1 MNYAVDKERAYQD
14 KILELFRNKLGYE
27 YLGNLQYARNATV
40 NSDGNTNSPLIE
52 SEVRAFLE
60 SRVDANGNK
69 KHTDSQISEAI
80 MRLKSEITLP
90 GNRFGQL
97 TNKNTDVYNTLIY
110 AMPVKPEPAKPE
122 ENVFF
127 FDFDNPQNNRFR
139 IAEEVSYI
147 DRLTGANSRP
157 DLVVYVNGIALA
169 VIELKRSIVSVTE
182 GIRQH
187 LSNQMELIPSFFTT
201 TQFTAVANETN
212 GFMYATICTPQKYW
226 CPWKKDTN
234 ETGVKLTDTEALQMF
249 FDKQTF
255 MTMFRYGITTD
266 AGIKKVMRP
275 HQLHALNAA
284 MPRLREKASGV
295 IWHSQGSGKSLT
307 MFWLAQYIKNN
318 FENPRVLIITDRT
331 ELDEQIAMNFQH
343 NGTDLHRAKSQD
355 DLLETLNKGEEW
367 LICSLIHKF
376 GNRSNGERE
385 GEDIVDLDSYLKE
398 LMDKIKAEYPNFSV
412 KGKNFFVFIDE
423 CHRTNGGRLHEA
435 MRAILGDNVMLI
447 GFTGTPL
454 LKDQKQS
461 KKYEK
466 EYQKISKLSEVR
478 FGSFIHMYLHK
489 QAVED
494 GVILDLQY
502 EGRDVE
508 QRISDKDKLDDKLAN
523 ITAGLDEESKLAV
536 EGRWATMQRIFS
548 SKERI
553 ERIGWSVLDDMAKY
567 PMTESWAN
575 AMLVAGNIEAAY
587 KYYDFFQNQSS
598 DTTLKNRCAVVTS
611 YDPSVNDLRK
621 KTTDPNIEHS
631 EKFKFDMAKQAFAN
645 AGQPNAEAYE
655 EWAKETFRKK
665 PGQMKLLI
673 VVDKLLTGFDA
684 PSATYLYIDKEMRDH
699 NLFQAI
705 CRVNRL
711 GRDVEGTDGSTIK
724 SHKEYGKI
732 IDFKQLFGNITDAIT
747 NFNNE
752 NGGLGGFDA
761 ADIDGLLEDFIA
773 KSKRRL
779 VAARDAYNSLKAEWE
794 SKGLKDQEELK
805 RYYLTD
811 FENDPA
817 EDRRQVMYKITGAL
831 VIAYTNLSDHM
842 GNAGFDSAESAD
854 FRKLATEAR
863 NINLLVKQISGDY
876 FDPREKDPEM
886 RALLDRFIKAEEP
899 DVIIPATAD
908 FSFLDMIDDTPTDEV
923 VETAIRV
930 SGGRNQGAAE
940 LIEGRVRSVIN
951 SHNVKD
957 PELYKRFSVKL
968 DELLQQIKQQSMDY
982 ADRMRHLID
991 MLKEVKNGGVSFPAG
1006 ITTKLSKALWN
1017 NIASWCPKT
1026 TEQEQVD
1033 AIAKVEYIMENDA
1046 PDGYEN
1052 PASIR
1057 ADILKNALGNSL
1069 GLSAEQVYN
1078 LYNLVVQNKQ

>member
-40 NSDGNTNSPLIE
+40 NSPLIE

-97 TNKNTDVYNTLIY
+97 TDKNTDVYNTLIY

-201 TQFTAVANETN
+201 TQFAAVANETN

-255 MTMFRYGITTD
+255 MTMFRYGVTTD

-355 DLLETLNKGEEW
+355 DLLKTLNKGEEW

-376 GNRSNGERE
+376 GNRSNGGHD

-631 EKFKFDMAKQAFAN
+631 EKFKFDMAKQAFEN

-923 VETAIRV
+923 VETAVRV

-1026 TEQEQVD
+1026 TEREQVD
-1033 AIAKVEYIMENDA
+1033 AIVKVEDIMENDA

-1057 ADILKNALGNSL
+1057 ADILKNALRNSL
-1069 GLSAEQVYN
+1069 GLDAEQVYN

>member
-97 TNKNTDVYNTLIY
+97 TDKNTDVYNTLIY

-201 TQFTAVANETN
+201 TQFAAVANETN

-255 MTMFRYGITTD
+255 MTMFRYGVTTD

-355 DLLETLNKGEEW
+355 DLLKTLNKGEEW

-376 GNRSNGERE
+376 GNRSNGGHD

-631 EKFKFDMAKQAFAN
+631 EKFKFDMAKQAFEN

-773 KSKRRL
+773 KSKHRL

-923 VETAIRV
+923 VETAVRV

-1026 TEQEQVD
+1026 TEREQVD
-1033 AIAKVEYIMENDA
+1033 AIVKVEDIMENDA

-1057 ADILKNALGNSL
+1057 ADILKNALRNSL
-1069 GLSAEQVYN
+1069 GLDAEQVYN

>member
-97 TNKNTDVYNTLIY
+97 TDKNTDVYNTLIY

-201 TQFTAVANETN
+201 TQFAAVANETN

-255 MTMFRYGITTD
+255 MTMFRYGVTTD

-355 DLLETLNKGEEW
+355 DLLKTLNKGEEW

-376 GNRSNGERE
+376 GNRSNGGHD

-631 EKFKFDMAKQAFAN
+631 EKFKFDMAKQAFEN

-711 GRDVEGTDGSTIK
+711 GRDVEGKDGSTIK

-923 VETAIRV
+923 VETAVRV

-1026 TEQEQVD
+1026 TEREQVD
-1033 AIAKVEYIMENDA
+1033 AIVKVEDIMENDA

-1057 ADILKNALGNSL
+1057 ADILKNALRNSL
-1069 GLSAEQVYN
+1069 GLDAEQVYN

>member
-60 SRVDANGNK
+60 SRVDASGNK

-201 TQFTAVANETN
+201 TQFAAVANETN

-234 ETGVKLTDTEALQMF
+234 ETGVKLTDIEALQMF

-255 MTMFRYGITTD
+255 MTMFRYGVTTD

-318 FENPRVLIITDRT
+318 FEDPRVLIITDRT
-331 ELDEQIAMNFQH
+331 ELDKQMAMNFQH
-343 NGTDLHRAKSQD
+343 CGTDLHRAKSQD
-355 DLLETLNKGEEW
+355 DLLETLNKGKEW
-367 LICSLIHKF
+367 LICSLIMKF
-376 GNRSNGERE
+376 GNRSNSEND
-385 GEDIVDLDSYLKE
+385 GEDIVDLDSYLKD
-398 LMDKIKAEYPNFSV
+398 LKTKINTEYPNFSV

-423 CHRTNGGRLHEA
+423 CHRTQGGRLHEA
-435 MRAILGDNVMLI
+435 MRAILGKDVMLI

-461 KKYEK
+461 QKYEK

-794 SKGLKDQEELK
+794 SKGLKNQEELK

-831 VIAYTNLSDHM
+831 VIAYTNISDHM

-854 FRKLATEAR
+854 FRNLATEAR

-930 SGGRNQGAAE
+930 SGGRNKGAAE

-1033 AIAKVEYIMENDA
+1033 AIAKVEYIVENDA
-1046 PDGYEN
+1046 PDGYEDPSSN
-1052 PASIR
+1052 K
-1057 ADILKNALGNSL
+1057 ADILKNALRNSL
-1069 GLSAEQVYN
+1069 GLDAEQVYN
-1078 LYNLVVQNKQ
+1078 LYNLIVQNK

>member
-331 ELDEQIAMNFQH
+331 ELDEQMAMNFQH
-343 NGTDLHRAKSQD
+343 CGTDLHRAKSQD
-355 DLLETLNKGEEW
+355 DLLETLNKGKEW
-367 LICSLIHKF
+367 LICSLIMKF
-376 GNRSNGERE
+376 GNRSNGERD
-385 GEDIVDLDSYLKE
+385 GEDIIDLDSYLKD
-398 LMDKIKAEYPNFSV
+398 LMDKINTEYPNFTV

-423 CHRTNGGRLHEA
+423 CHRTQGGRLHEA
-435 MRAILGDNVMLI
+435 MRAILGNDVMLI

-454 LKDQKQS
+454 LKDQKQDQ
-461 KKYEK
+461 KYEK

-502 EGRDVE
+502 EGRNVE
-508 QRISDKDKLDDKLAN
+508 QQISDKDKLDDKLAN
-523 ITAGLDEESKLAV
+523 ITVGLDEESKLAV

-645 AGQPNAEAYE
+645 ADQPNAEAYE
-655 EWAKETFRKK
+655 KWAKETFRKK

-684 PSATYLYIDKEMRDH
+684 PSATHLYIDKEMRDH

-711 GRDVEGTDGSTIK
+711 GRDVEATDGSTIK

-923 VETAIRV
+923 VETAVRV
-930 SGGRNQGAAE
+930 SGSRNQGAAE

-991 MLKEVKNGGVSFPAG
+991 MLKEVKNGGVSFPVG

-1017 NIASWCPKT
+1017 NIASWCAKT
-1026 TEQEQVD
+1026 TEREQVD
-1033 AIAKVEYIMENDA
+1033 AIVKVEDIMENDA

-1057 ADILKNALGNSL
+1057 ADILKNALRNSL
-1069 GLSAEQVYN
+1069 GLDAEQVYN

>member
-60 SRVDANGNK
+60 SRVDASGNK

-97 TNKNTDVYNTLIY
+97 TDKNTDVYNTLIY

-169 VIELKRSIVSVTE
+169 VIELKRSIVSVAE

-201 TQFTAVANETN
+201 TQFAAVANETN

-234 ETGVKLTDTEALQMF
+234 ETGVKLTDIEALQMF

-255 MTMFRYGITTD
+255 MTMFRYGVTTD

-355 DLLETLNKGEEW
+355 DLLKTLNKGEEW

-376 GNRSNGERE
+376 GNRSNGEHD

-779 VAARDAYNSLKAEWE
+779 LAARDAYNSLKSEWE

-923 VETAIRV
+923 VETAVRV

>member
-182 GIRQH
+182 GVRQH

-412 KGKNFFVFIDE
+412 KGNNFFVFIDE

-435 MRAILGDNVMLI
+435 MRAILGNDVMLI

-454 LKDQKQS
+454 LKDQKQGQ
-461 KKYEK
+461 KYEK

-502 EGRDVE
+502 EGRNVE
-508 QRISDKDKLDDKLAN
+508 QQISDKDKLDDKLAN
-523 ITAGLDEESKLAV
+523 ITAGLDEESRLAV

-645 AGQPNAEAYE
+645 ADQPNAEAYE
-655 EWAKETFRKK
+655 KWAKETFRKK

-684 PSATYLYIDKEMRDH
+684 PSATHLYIDKEMRDH

-711 GRDVEGTDGSTIK
+711 GRDVEATDGSTIK

-779 VAARDAYNSLKAEWE
+779 LAARDAYNSLKSEWE
-794 SKGLKDQEELK
+794 AKGLKDQDELK
-805 RYYLTD
+805 RYYLSD

-817 EDRRQVMYKITGAL
+817 EDRRQIMYKITGAL

-886 RALLDRFIKAEEP
+886 RALLDRFIKAGET

-923 VETAIRV
+923 VETAVRV

-991 MLKEVKNGGVSFPAG
+991 MLKEVKNGGVSFPVG

-1057 ADILKNALGNSL
+1057 ADILKNALRNSL
-1069 GLSAEQVYN
+1069 GLDAEQVYN